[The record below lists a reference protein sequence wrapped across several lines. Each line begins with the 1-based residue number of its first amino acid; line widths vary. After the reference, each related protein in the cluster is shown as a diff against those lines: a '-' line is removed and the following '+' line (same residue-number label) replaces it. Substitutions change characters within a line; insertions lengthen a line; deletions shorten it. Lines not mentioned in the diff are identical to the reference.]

1 MSAPSPK
8 NSPKTSA
15 DNSMPANLKQ
25 DALQQLRA
33 KLETGLQEMG
43 LQIPVEQQQK
53 LLDYV
58 ALIYKWNQVHNLTA
72 VREPLDMVTLHI
84 LDSLSVLPYVKAP
97 YIDCKRL
104 LDVGAGAGLPSIP
117 LAICLPELQVTAIDA
132 VQKKVSFM
140 RQAKA
145 QLGLTNFSVIHGRI
159 EEQEVPS
166 KDMPEMFDVIT
177 SRAFSEIG
185 LFVKLTKHL
194 LADGGR
200 WLAMKGTI
208 PQHEFDKS
216 GIQPEEIKVLRVA
229 GLDAERH
236 LIVLKQQ

>member
-1 MSAPSPK
+1 MSTPGLNK
-8 NSPKTSA
+8 
-15 DNSMPANLKQ
+15 SMPANLKQ
-25 DALQQLRA
+25 DALAQLRA
-33 KLETGLQEMG
+33 KLEAGLLEMG
-43 LQIPVEQQQK
+43 LQVTVEQQQK

-72 VREPLDMVTLHI
+72 VREPLEMVTLHI
-84 LDSLSVLPYVKAP
+84 LDSLSVLP

-117 LAICLPELQVTAIDA
+117 LAICLPGLQVTAIDA
-132 VQKKVSFM
+132 VQKKVIFM

-145 QLGLTNFSVIHGRI
+145 QLGLANFNVIHGRI

-166 KDMPEMFDVIT
+166 KDMPEKFDVIT

-194 LADGGR
+194 LADGGK
-200 WLAMKGTI
+200 WLAMKGTV

-216 GIQPEEIKVLRVA
+216 GLRPADIKVLKVA

-236 LIVLKQQ
+236 LIVLE

>member
-1 MSAPSPK
+1 MSAPA
-8 NSPKTSA
+8 PKTSSS
-15 DNSMPANLKQ
+15 NMPSNLKQ
-25 DALQQLRA
+25 DVLLQLRA

-43 LQIPVEQQQK
+43 LQVTAEQQQK
-53 LLDYV
+53 LLDFV

-72 VREPLDMVTLHI
+72 VREPLEMVTLHI
-84 LDSLSVLPYVKAP
+84 LDSLSILPYIRLP
-97 YIDCKRL
+97 HIDCKRL

-117 LAICLPELQVTAIDA
+117 LAICLPGLQVTAIDA

-145 QLGLTNFSVIHGRI
+145 QLGLTNFNVIHGRI

-166 KDMPEMFDVIT
+166 KDMPEKFDVIT

-194 LADGGR
+194 LADGGK
-200 WLAMKGTI
+200 WLAMKGVI
-208 PQHEFDKS
+208 PQQEFDKS
-216 GIQPEEIKVLRVA
+216 GIQPADIKVLKVA

-236 LIVLKQQ
+236 LIVLKQVS

>member
-1 MSAPSPK
+1 
-8 NSPKTSA
+8 
-15 DNSMPANLKQ
+15 MPANLKQ
-25 DALQQLRA
+25 EVVAQLRI
-33 KLETGLQEMG
+33 KLEAGLQEMG
-43 LQIPVEQQQK
+43 LQIAMEPQQK

-84 LDSLSVLPYVKAP
+84 LDSLSVLPH
-97 YIDCKRL
+97 IDCKRL

-117 LAICLPELQVTAIDA
+117 LAICLPGLQVTAIDA

-145 QLGLTNFSVIHGRI
+145 QLGLTNFNVIHGRI

-166 KDMPEMFDVIT
+166 KDMPEKFDVIT

-194 LADGGR
+194 LAEGGK
-200 WLAMKGTI
+200 WLAMKGVI
-208 PQHEFDKS
+208 PQQEFDKS
-216 GIQPEEIKVLRVA
+216 GIQPADIKVLKVA

-236 LIVLKQQ
+236 LIVLKQVS

>member
-1 MSAPSPK
+1 MSAPVK
-8 NSPKTSA
+8 N
-15 DNSMPANLKQ
+15 NNMPSNLKQ
-25 DALQQLRA
+25 ETLAQLRA
-33 KLETGLQEMG
+33 KLEGGLREMG
-43 LQIPVEQQQK
+43 VTIAPEQQQK
-53 LLDYV
+53 LIDYV

-72 VREPLDMVTLHI
+72 VREPLDMMTLHI
-84 LDSLSVLPYVKAP
+84 LDSLSVLP

-104 LDVGAGAGLPSIP
+104 LDVGAGAGLPSIV
-117 LAICLPELQVTAIDA
+117 LAICLPDLQVTAIDA

-145 QLGLTNFSVIHGRI
+145 QLGLANFNVIHGRI

-166 KDMPEMFDVIT
+166 KDMAEKFDVII

-194 LADGGR
+194 LAADGK
-200 WLAMKGTI
+200 WLAMKGMI

-216 GIQPEEIKVLRVA
+216 GLQPSEIKVLKVA

-236 LIVLKQQ
+236 LIVLKQA

>member
-1 MSAPSPK
+1 MSTPVSKASP
-8 NSPKTSA
+8 N
-15 DNSMPANLKQ
+15 NSMPANLKQ
-25 DALQQLRA
+25 DALAQLRA
-33 KLETGLQEMG
+33 KLETGLLEMG
-43 LQIPVEQQQK
+43 LQITAEQQQK

-58 ALIYKWNQVHNLTA
+58 SLIYKWNQVHNLTA

-84 LDSLSVLPYVKAP
+84 LDSLSVLPYLKAP
-97 YIDCKRL
+97 HVDCKRL

-132 VQKKVSFM
+132 VQKKVIFI

-145 QLGLTNFSVIHGRI
+145 QLGLTNFNVIHGRI

-194 LADGGR
+194 LADGGK
-200 WLAMKGTI
+200 WLAMKGTV

-216 GIQPEEIKVLRVA
+216 GLRPADIKVLKVA

-236 LIVLKQQ
+236 LIILE